1 MFSVVFT
8 CMTCDL
14 EIRSLDANE
23 ASVLYKIKPEMAS
36 VKSSYVH
43 LVAGGYVSSKLCCFV
58 RIPLKLVQ
66 YRRSVACFRLKR
78 THSASKS
85 SFV

>member
-23 ASVLYKIKPEMAS
+23 ASVLYKIKPEMTS

-58 RIPLKLVQ
+58 RIPLKLVE
-66 YRRSVACFRLKR
+66 YHACFRLKR